1 MTEEQLA
8 MFNNLT
14 KLQQNVALEKIANP
28 LISNVE
34 AYKRGGG
41 TAKKNAN
48 AIAASASEVLNNPNV
63 VTFVKSFNA
72 ERVQSTVMDR
82 DEMIERLTKM
92 ARTEI
97 TDVVKI
103 VNSDDQL
110 MNMETGE
117 VVEGQSFW
125 SLRSP
130 EEMQNGGV
138 SAISELT
145 ATSQGLKI
153 KLHDQRAAM
162 KQLAE
167 LQGFDAPRKTEL
179 TGANGGPIQTVS
191 ISDEEFAKQL
201 AELGL
206 NDD

>member
-1 MTEEQLA
+1 MTEEQLT
-8 MFNNLT
+8 MFNKLT
-14 KLQQNVALEKIANP
+14 KLQRECSLVRIANP
-28 LISNVE
+28 TLNNIEVYRKAGGKAKDDETARTCAAEILANPRVTEFIASFNVE
-34 AYKRGGG
+34 R
-41 TAKKNAN
+41 
-48 AIAASASEVLNNPNV
+48 
-63 VTFVKSFNA
+63 VKS
-72 ERVQSTVMDR
+72 VVMGR
-82 DEMIERLTKM
+82 DEMIERLSKM

-103 VNSDDQL
+103 VSPDDQL
-110 MNMETGE
+110 MNVETGE
-117 VVEGQSFW
+117 IIEGQSFW

-179 TGANGGPIQTVS
+179 TGANGGPIQTVA
-191 ISDEEFAKQL
+191 ISDEELLTKL